1 MMHAYDYD
9 KQEWTEGPAA
19 KKLRIDQIEAEL
31 ALLTGPQGKEYA
43 EFVGTNLEAAIKAAT
58 DLQYGYIMSL
68 YNE

>member
-43 EFVGTNLEAAIKAAT
+43 DFLGQNLEDAIKAAQHLSKGFY
-58 DLQYGYIMSL
+58 D
-68 YNE
+68 EAH